1 MAATIGS
8 LKGVISVS
16 YVFSRQKVADFKL
29 NKYGGEE
36 KSATYNGI
44 DGEQTDANIIV
55 NGVQQLLAIV
65 GWQDKYN
72 PTDAGRTVNER
83 VSISD

>member
-1 MAATIGS
+1 M
-8 LKGVISVS
+8 S
-16 YVFSRQKVADFKL
+16 YVFTRQKVADFKL

-36 KSATYNGI
+36 KAATYNGI

-55 NGVQQLLAIV
+55 GGIQQLLSIV

-83 VSISD
+83 VSNND